1 MYCGMNSMTN
11 MTLTLMKKARCV
23 GLDRLDPEIF
33 VLELKEDVPGGTR
46 TSYSSVTVGLK
57 FARTCPRLEFTL

>member
-1 MYCGMNSMTN
+1 VFKITN
-11 MTLTLMKKARCV
+11 
-23 GLDRLDPEIF
+23 GLDRFDPEIVF
-33 VLELKEDVPGGTR
+33 LELKEDVPGGTM